1 MTHSSYINCEALGI
15 RGPRLPRIASLQ
27 LIRSTCYRAETYIYT
42 RIVWSVAHME
52 FMKIAAHSFCRARLP
67 NTHSFVVMSHRD
79 TAIQTVH
86 TLCASAQQPKK
97 QQHRIV
103 GKCNEEDE
111 KCRWKKWNRIKSTKI
126 KSILARPTNWI
137 IYWNRMLW
145 FRFVFFG
152 RFFLSL
158 FVPASFILLTS
169 IYLVDINGAY
179 LWAGGGCCC
188 RTKRTNTHTHT
199 HIRQNYLENVNC
211 INRKFLLTSRQFCVS
226 LFFLFRW
233 CSSYTCFAVD
243 VSLYCCQAIREK
255 KECASSILAVFALE
269 SFAGASFPVLTCCW
283 LASSSILLNAERE

>member
-1 MTHSSYINCEALGI
+1 
-15 RGPRLPRIASLQ
+15 
-27 LIRSTCYRAETYIYT
+27 
-42 RIVWSVAHME
+42 ME

-111 KCRWKKWNRIKSTKI
+111 KCRWKKWNRIKSN
-126 KSILARPTNWI
+126 RPGQQTESNI
-137 IYWNRMLW
+137 GIECYGSAS
-145 FRFVFFG
+145 FFFG
-152 RFFLSL
+152 RFLLSL

-179 LWAGGGCCC
+179 LRAGGDCCCCCCC